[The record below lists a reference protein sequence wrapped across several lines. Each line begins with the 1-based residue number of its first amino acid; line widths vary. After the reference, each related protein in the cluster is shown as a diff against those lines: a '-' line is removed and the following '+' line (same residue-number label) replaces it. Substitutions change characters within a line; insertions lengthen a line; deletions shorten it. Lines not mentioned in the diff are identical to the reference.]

1 MSTTFHLPLRWHLRA
16 LGSNPLIRRSDRL
29 EALVFLGV
37 LVVALLAIPFATN
50 IGRQTFDGYMQTVS
64 EQADT
69 RHSIEA
75 TVLDGSTSVLTDF
88 EGPTPVRVQWPEG
101 DELRTE
107 YVFSPGIVK
116 AGDSMTIWVDD
127 EGKVVT
133 APHTATDAQ
142 VSAIGAG
149 MTIWISVVAFGAM
162 AAFGVRRGLDRSRDR
177 GWDREVDAIRA
188 AGRES
193 L

>member
-1 MSTTFHLPLRWHLRA
+1 M
-16 LGSNPLIRRSDRL
+16 
-29 EALVFLGV
+29 LVI
-37 LVVALLAIPFATN
+37 ALLAIPFATN
-50 IGRQTFDGYMQTVS
+50 IGSQTFDGYMRSVA

-69 RHSIEA
+69 RHAVEA
-75 TVLDGSTSVLTDF
+75 TVLDGSTAVLADF
-88 EGPTPVRVQWPEG
+88 EGPTPVRAQWHEG
-101 DELRTE
+101 DQLRTE
-107 YVFSPGIVK
+107 YVFSPAIVE
-116 AGDSMTIWVDD
+116 AGDEMTIWLDD
-127 EGKVVT
+127 KGRVVT

-177 GWDREVDAIRA
+177 GWDREVEAIRA